1 MVLHVCVFSLDASMV
16 VSYFE
21 LPHCKLRAAVYKKSL
36 LYFLILVVLWAYQF
50 QGLEFFTGILAF
62 PLVLVNYDLFTSRYQ
77 ASSQKPLACDDRYQ
91 DLIVVFSCFW
101 KLSIFGGVVFF
112 KKFFHV
118 GFLFFFSLFRVIR
131 CFGLFLMLINFYVI
145 LNFKTL
151 NFKSYHLIIE
161 VFM

>member
-1 MVLHVCVFSLDASMV
+1 MV

-62 PLVLVNYDLFTSRYQ
+62 PLVLANYDLFTSRYQ

-118 GFLFFFSLFRVIR
+118 GFLVFFSLFRVIR

>member
-1 MVLHVCVFSLDASMV
+1 MV

-36 LYFLILVVLWAYQF
+36 LYFLILVELWAYQF

-62 PLVLVNYDLFTSRYQ
+62 PLVLANYDLFTSRYQ
-77 ASSQKPLACDDRYQ
+77 ASPQKPLACDDRYQ
-91 DLIVVFSCFW
+91 DLIVVFSCFL
-101 KLSIFGGVVFF
+101 KLSIFGGLCFLKSFFMLVFC
-112 KKFFHV
+112 
-118 GFLFFFSLFRVIR
+118 FFSLFRVIR
-131 CFGLFLMLINFYVI
+131 CLGLFLMLINFYLI

>member
-36 LYFLILVVLWAYQF
+36 LYFLILVVLLAYQF

-91 DLIVVFSCFW
+91 DLIVVFSCFL
-101 KLSIFGGVVFF
+101 KLSIFGGLCFLKSFF
-112 KKFFHV
+112 MLVLCFFC
-118 GFLFFFSLFRVIR
+118 LFRVIR
-131 CFGLFLMLINFYVI
+131 CFVFFNVDQLLCY
-145 LNFKTL
+145 
-151 NFKSYHLIIE
+151 IE
-161 VFM
+161 F

>member
-21 LPHCKLRAAVYKKSL
+21 LPHCKLRAAVYEKSL

-77 ASSQKPLACDDRYQ
+77 ASSQKPLACDDGYQ
-91 DLIVVFSCFW
+91 DLIVVFSCFL
-101 KLSIFGGVVFF
+101 KLSIFGGLCFLKSFF
-112 KKFFHV
+112 MLVLCFFC
-118 GFLFFFSLFRVIR
+118 LFRVIR
-131 CFGLFLMLINFYVI
+131 CFVFFNVDQLL

>member
-118 GFLFFFSLFRVIR
+118 GFMFFLSFQS
-131 CFGLFLMLINFYVI
+131 Y
-145 LNFKTL
+145 TL
-151 NFKSYHLIIE
+151 LWFVFNVDQLLCYIE
-161 VFM
+161 F

>member
-77 ASSQKPLACDDRYQ
+77 TLSQKPLACDDRYQ
-91 DLIVVFSCFW
+91 DLIVVFSCFFEIVHFW
-101 KLSIFGGVVFF
+101 GVVFF

-118 GFLFFFSLFRVIR
+118 GFLFFSLFRVTC
-131 CFGLFLMLINFYVI
+131 CFVFLNVDQLLCY
-145 LNFKTL
+145 
-151 NFKSYHLIIE
+151 IE
-161 VFM
+161 F